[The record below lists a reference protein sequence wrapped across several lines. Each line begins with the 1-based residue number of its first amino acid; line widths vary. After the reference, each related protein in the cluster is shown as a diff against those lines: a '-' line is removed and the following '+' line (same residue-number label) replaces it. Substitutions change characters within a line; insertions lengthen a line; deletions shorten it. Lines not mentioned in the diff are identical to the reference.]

1 MPTNSVTVSNTTP
14 TGALV
19 DDQRRATFG
28 MLKWMQSVGN
38 LVNQGFDQAG
48 NYQGPIGSQATI
60 VGRRF
65 LATIVQH
72 LSDAGIIDA
81 SGLPAASPTAQGAVK
96 LAVGSVGNTLG
107 SAAMEST
114 ASFDPSGSAAAA
126 QSNAETFASSA
137 AGTAQSNAET
147 FAANASNITSG
158 TLDNSRL
165 NGGLGVTITT
175 FGPTTNGSMTFDS
188 SGRLIAQVQ
197 AT

>member
-28 MLKWMQSVGN
+28 MLKWMQSVGK

-72 LSDAGIIDA
+72 LSDAGVIDSA
-81 SGLPAASPTAQGAVK
+81 GLPAASPTAQGAVK

-126 QSNAETFASSA
+126 QANAEAFASSA
-137 AGTAQSNAET
+137 AGTAQSNANT
-147 FAANASNITSG
+147 YTDSKVAAAFAPGIS
-158 TLDNSRL
+158 
-165 NGGLGVTITT
+165 VTITT
-175 FGPTTNGSMTFDS
+175 AALTGTGTQGSMTFTN
-188 SGRLIAQVQ
+188 GLLTAQVQ

>member
-14 TGALV
+14 TGELV
-19 DDQRRATFG
+19 NTERRATYA
-28 MLKWMQSVGN
+28 MIKWMQSVGK
-38 LVNQGFDQAG
+38 LVNEGFDQAG

-81 SGLPAASPTAQGAVK
+81 SGLPAASPTEQGAVK

-126 QSNAETFASSA
+126 QTNAETFASSA
-137 AGTAQSNAET
+137 AGSAQSNANT
-147 FAANASNITSG
+147 YTDSKVAAAFA
-158 TLDNSRL
+158 
-165 NGGLGVTITT
+165 LGISVTITT
-175 FGPTTNGSMTFDS
+175 ASLNTGGTQGSMTFTN
-188 SGRLIAQVQ
+188 GLLTAQVP

>member
-1 MPTNSVTVSNTTP
+1 MI
-14 TGALV
+14 
-19 DDQRRATFG
+19 
-28 MLKWMQSVGN
+28 KWMQSVGK
-38 LVNQGFDQAG
+38 LVNEGFDQAG

-81 SGLPAASPTAQGAVK
+81 SGLPAASPTEQGAVK

-126 QSNAETFASSA
+126 QTNAETFASSA
-137 AGTAQSNAET
+137 AGSAQSNANT
-147 FAANASNITSG
+147 YTDSKVAAAFA
-158 TLDNSRL
+158 
-165 NGGLGVTITT
+165 LGISVTITT
-175 FGPTTNGSMTFDS
+175 AALTTGGTQGSMTFTN
-188 SGRLIAQVQ
+188 GLLTAQVP